1 MKIVSLLPSATEIVF
16 ALGLGDQLEGVSF
29 ECNWP
34 PEARTKP
41 IVSGTALEMASLTT
55 AAAIDTAVRSN
66 LAAGEPIYTI
76 DRERIATIKPDLILA
91 QDLCRVCAVPSGA
104 VEEALDVIGCRVDVV
119 SLDPASLGD
128 VIALIGVVGEATGRS
143 GLAGDLMA
151 GLRARVAAVREAVAG
166 LDRPRV
172 FALEWSDPPFNAGHW
187 VPDMIDAAGGEP
199 VLAETGVPSR
209 QVTWAEVAAAD
220 PEVVV
225 FMPCGYDLEKAAAEG
240 ASLRDIPEL
249 AAVPRIVAVDGDAY
263 FSRPGPRVVDG
274 VETLAA
280 LLHPTALP
288 ILGGLARPQH
298 VEIRPE

>member
-41 IVSGTALEMASLTT
+41 IISGTALDMVSLNS
-55 AAAIDTAVRSN
+55 AAAIDDAVRAN
-66 LAAGEPIYTI
+66 LAAGEPIYTL
-76 DRERIATIKPDLILA
+76 DRERIALIQPDLILA

-104 VEEALDVIGCRVDVV
+104 VEDALDVIGCRADVV
-119 SLDPASLGD
+119 SLDPARLDD
-128 VIALIGVVGEATGRS
+128 VIALVGVVGDATGRS
-143 GLAGDLMA
+143 TQA
-151 GLRARVAAVREAVAG
+151 GLLMDGLRTRVAAVREAVAG
-166 LDRPRV
+166 LPRPRV

-199 VLAETGVPSR
+199 VLAEAGVPSR

-225 FMPCGYDLEKAAAEG
+225 FMPCGYDLEKAEAER
-240 ASLRDIPEL
+240 ASLLDVPEL
-249 AAVPRIVAVDGDAY
+249 ANASRIVAVDGDAF
-263 FSRPGPRVVDG
+263 FSRPGPPVVDG
-274 VETLAA
+274 VEALAA
-280 LLHPTALP
+280 LLHQEAFPT
-288 ILGGLARPQH
+288 
-298 VEIRPE
+298 